1 MYMLRNV
8 SMCLCVLLVTHL
20 VAMAAAGHHTTY
32 QRKFRSLYF
41 RYPELWKSLQWWS
54 QQRLS
59 LQWWSMQWWSLQ
71 QLSFIF
77 RSWALSFEG
86 KSRTKASFSF
96 WERSST
102 KASFPY
108 LQLAVFEGSLS
119 RKLRFHIFDLQPLK
133 EVSHKNVV
141 STSSTFT
148 FWGKARTKRVL
159 GR

>member
-86 KSRTKASFSF
+86 KSRTKASFLHLHPS
-96 WERSST
+96 
-102 KASFPY
+102 
-108 LQLAVFEGSLS
+108 VFERGLA
-119 RKLRFHIFDLQPLK
+119 RKLRFHIFNLQFLR
-133 EVSHKNVV
+133 EVSLESFN
-141 STSSTFT
+141 STSSTCSL
-148 FWGKARTKRVL
+148 WKKSRTKTWFPHLRL
-159 GR
+159 SLF